1 MQRERP
7 TRSFVE
13 IAFRIPELAA
23 RTAERFAPLL
33 LVAVSALYLV
43 GTCGRASQKLFWHD
57 ELFTLY
63 ISRLPHLRDVVAALV
78 AGSDGTPPLF
88 YAVTRASVALFG
100 DGLIG
105 LRLPSI
111 LGFLAAMLCL
121 NLFVARRYGRVYGLL
136 ASMLLVSTNAYIY
149 AYEARAYGMV
159 IGCAGGAL
167 ISWQAAAA
175 GRRRTLTLPTLFI
188 CLAAAISL
196 HYYAILLL
204 VPLAVGEIARWWER
218 RVSDWRMWLTLVA
231 SLTPLI
237 VLSPLIRTAM
247 SVATGRFSQVSA
259 QIIAEQYGNVLA
271 PLAIPGIVIMMLVV
285 AVGVI
290 AMPRGS
296 VEPAVDTLAPA
307 YEWLAMIT
315 LAGLPLLGAVIGKFV
330 TGAFVPRYALSWVL
344 GFSVLAAYSA
354 AALSRSSRI
363 VSTIAM
369 AGFAVWVSAK
379 ELSSARLLT
388 VAHPTLAA
396 TNAAV
401 LAQRNGGDPI
411 AVTHSHIYLPLV
423 EYAPRAIA
431 SRLVMLTQPSRLD
444 AQLGGPSGE
453 AGLYGLAAWVPLKIQ
468 DFDVFVHAHRQ
479 FLLYGPPMW
488 LAPELRAAGAHLEL
502 AGEDDVSAPL
512 AMSAPSC
519 VYLYRVTFD

>member
-1 MQRERP
+1 
-7 TRSFVE
+7 V
-13 IAFRIPELAA
+13 
-23 RTAERFAPLL
+23 
-33 LVAVSALYLV
+33 
-43 GTCGRASQKLFWHD
+43 
-57 ELFTLY
+57 
-63 ISRLPHLRDVVAALV
+63 
-78 AGSDGTPPLF
+78 
-88 YAVTRASVALFG
+88 
-100 DGLIG
+100 
-105 LRLPSI
+105 
-111 LGFLAAMLCL
+111 
-121 NLFVARRYGRVYGLL
+121 
-136 ASMLLVSTNAYIY
+136 
-149 AYEARAYGMV
+149 
-159 IGCAGGAL
+159 
-167 ISWQAAAA
+167 
-175 GRRRTLTLPTLFI
+175 
-188 CLAAAISL
+188 
-196 HYYAILLL
+196 
-204 VPLAVGEIARWWER
+204 
-218 RVSDWRMWLTLVA
+218 
-231 SLTPLI
+231 
-237 VLSPLIRTAM
+237 
-247 SVATGRFSQVSA
+247 
-259 QIIAEQYGNVLA
+259 NVLA

-290 AMPRGS
+290 AMPRRS

-315 LAGLPLLGAVIGKFV
+315 LTGLPLLGAVIGKFV

-363 VSTIAM
+363 VATIAM

-379 ELSSARLLT
+379 EASSARLLT

-401 LAQRNGGDPI
+401 LAQRNGSDPI

-453 AGLYGLAAWVPLKIQ
+453 AGLYGLATLVPLKIQ
-468 DFDVFVHAHRQ
+468 DFDVFVHTHRQ

-512 AMSAPSC
+512 AMSAPTC